1 MYGIYSKGGFS
12 ELVQVHFQL
21 NRDDLTEHE
30 RQIHEKI
37 TAASGRNIKQ
47 DNHWFRGRAWRLDYD
62 DEESLKGELLRIFE
76 REIPDFEHDLLEK
89 IG

>member
-76 REIPDFEHDLLEK
+76 RKYQTSSMTFWSK
-89 IG
+89 